1 MDYEVEAYEYNDL
14 ETPSNEFVRFA
25 NKVER
30 LKAKEEKP
38 NVKPEKVFQGY
49 KKPAARKSKRLEDK
63 KSSSDSQLKK

>member
-1 MDYEVEAYEYNDL
+1 MDYELEAYEYNDL
-14 ETPSNEFVRFA
+14 ETPSTEFVRFA

-49 KKPAARKSKRLEDK
+49 KKPAARKSQRLQNK
-63 KSSSDSQLKK
+63 KSSPTSQLKK